1 MKKVLGIII
10 CFILFIP
17 FCNAENNRLYFTE
30 DGKKL
35 VYDTDYFDEKIFMH
49 HTDMYPGKEY
59 VDVLDIENGTNN
71 ECELFFKI
79 LQEEQDEKAMELIRN
94 INMKIYVDNELIY
107 DGIATG
113 EDILENNINLK
124 NAISLGTF
132 SQNKKSILK
141 VYTALDSNYEDKTNI
156 IESFTDWQFYA
167 KCGEAESVEIIN
179 PDTGDTVSIKN
190 FIVIILALLLL
201 FCFIIMKK
209 KYNS

>member
-17 FCNAENNRLYFTE
+17 LCNAEKNRLYFTE

-59 VDVLDIENGTNN
+59 VDVLNIENGTNN
-71 ECELFFKI
+71 ECELFFKV
-79 LQEEQDEKAMELIRN
+79 LQQEQAEKAYELIRN
-94 INMKIYVDNELIY
+94 INMKIYVDDKLIY

-113 EDILENNINLK
+113 EDILEDGINLK
-124 NAISLGTF
+124 NAISLGIF
-132 SQNKKSILK
+132 SQKKESILK
-141 VYTALDSNYEDKTNI
+141 VYTVLDSNYEDKTNV

-167 KCGEAESVEIIN
+167 RCGEAESVEIIN
-179 PDTGDTVSIKN
+179 PDTGDTFSIKN
-190 FIVIILALLLL
+190 LIIIILALLLL
-201 FCFIIMKK
+201 FGFILMKK